1 MKNGLTRLAK
11 SVLISLGLMAAA
23 SAMDE
28 VIQNKIYGSV
38 ITTLIISNKEMKVIM
53 KILKSLEES
62 GLLIE
67 NVSKA
72 IESETRE
79 QKGRFFGILFGTLT
93 ASKIPER

>member
-38 ITTLIISNKEMKVIM
+38 ITTLIISNKEMKIM

-72 IESETRE
+72 LESETRE

>member
-1 MKNGLTRLAK
+1 MKNGVTRLAK

-53 KILKSLEES
+53 KILKSLE
-62 GLLIE
+62 
-67 NVSKA
+67 
-72 IESETRE
+72 
-79 QKGRFFGILFGTLT
+79 
-93 ASKIPER
+93 

>member
-38 ITTLIISNKEMKVIM
+38 ITTLIISNKEMKIM